1 MGYLDEEILEARRQ
15 LRRQEHT
22 TLETGMYA
30 GEELITFTCSKIF
43 DSHVCIP
50 LPDQFVMMP
59 EGMKNIKYPSREAP
73 DFVMTSLDSTVNI
86 CLNLLPVSLKEG
98 ELEALASQYKNAL
111 QSIYPSMTIKKH
123 RLMAEGQGLETECF
137 EYRGS
142 HLDGQSYNR
151 VYLIRLRKMVLHG
164 VFNCEW
170 KNREDWSEIMD
181 KIFLKARE
189 EA

>member
-1 MGYLDEEILEARRQ
+1 MGYLDEEILETRRQ
-15 LRRQEHT
+15 FRRQEHT

-50 LPDQFVMMP
+50 LPVPSVMLP

-111 QSIYPSMTIKKH
+111 QSI
-123 RLMAEGQGLETECF
+123 
-137 EYRGS
+137 
-142 HLDGQSYNR
+142 
-151 VYLIRLRKMVLHG
+151 
-164 VFNCEW
+164 
-170 KNREDWSEIMD
+170 
-181 KIFLKARE
+181 
-189 EA
+189 